1 MTAPTEEGRTGVA
14 NLDSV
19 EDFPTRIADFLES
32 IATRIREMTVDRVAQ
47 VIKFVT
53 LGCLG
58 TMLVMVAGV
67 FFLVGLFRIVEELIF
82 KACDCSQAM
91 EISYA
96 VVGGLFLLFGA
107 LLWSRRNR
115 GTTEEST
122 DE

>member
-1 MTAPTEEGRTGVA
+1 MTTPTEEGPTGVA

-32 IATRIREMTVDRVAQ
+32 IAQRIRAMTVDRIAQ

-58 TMLVMVAGV
+58 VTLVMVAGV

-115 GTTEEST
+115 NTTEESS